1 MFHLWKSKNP
11 DSWFSVKPNENGFL
25 PVLKP
30 LKSLQKPYKLVNDI
44 LELMKLSNPD
54 SLLKQNKLAE
64 YIRDNLPDYTDTI
77 KKELNKQILAT
88 LFRDYSFMAS
98 AYSLETSHY
107 DLKEGIYGTA
117 REELPSN
124 LAKPL
129 KYLAEKLDSLP
140 WLDYAYGYGLNNAI
154 IKEGETDLGDYRSY
168 ETIRMFNGIESESGF
183 INVHVAMNSYTPELL
198 SIQQKIL
205 VSANEI
211 KTDDL
216 NYFLN
221 KHYYVLNSIIES
233 LNQMWKACKKSEY
246 LSFRTFIMGQKGNK
260 VMYPNEEIIFNLDK
274 TKESHSYRGETG
286 AQDSIIPSVDSL
298 FQIKYPRNKLTEYL
312 YDLRQYRPKDHQ
324 AYIEYNAKMSKIVD
338 LVNLVKTNP
347 ECSLAFLKNL
357 NCIRLFRRKHWNLTK
372 KYIIEN
378 TKHPVATGGTPITTW
393 LPNQLGATLETMKDI
408 IETLEP
414 KKHLLS
420 ESDRNEYIT
429 LKLEVNE
436 HLIKIMEEVN
446 ELQNEFT
453 QQEHQSFLSR
463 TI

>member
-1 MFHLWKSKNP
+1 MFHLWQSKNP

-25 PVLKP
+25 PILKP
-30 LKSLQKPYKLVNDI
+30 LKMLQEPYKLINDI
-44 LELMKLSNPD
+44 LEMMKLSRQD
-54 SLLKQNKLAE
+54 SLLKMNKLAK
-64 YIRDNLPDYTDTI
+64 YIIDNLPDYTDKI
-77 KKELNKQILAT
+77 KDELNKQILAT

-107 DLKEGIYGTA
+107 DLKDGKYGIA
-117 REELPSN
+117 RSELPSN
-124 LAKPL
+124 LAIPL
-129 KYLAEKLDSLP
+129 KYLAEKLDTKP

-154 IKEGETDLGDYRSY
+154 PKEGAIDLGDYRSY

-205 VSANEI
+205 ESANES
-211 KTDDL
+211 KFDDL

-246 LSFRTFIMGQKGNK
+246 LSFRTFIMGQKGNNE
-260 VMYPNEEIIFNLDK
+260 MYPNEEIIFNLK
-274 TKESHSYRGETG
+274 KKKEIHSYRGETG

-298 FQIKYPRNKLTEYL
+298 FQIMYPRNKLTEYL

-324 AYIEYNAKMSKIVD
+324 EYIEYNAEMSKVVD

-393 LPNQLGATLETMKDI
+393 LPNQLGATLEKMKDI
-408 IETLEP
+408 IKELEI

-420 ESDRNEYIT
+420 ESDRNEYMT

-436 HLIKIMEEVN
+436 HLMKIMDEVK
-446 ELQNEFT
+446 ELQKEFT
-453 QQEHQSFLSR
+453 RQEHLSFLSR
-463 TI
+463 NI